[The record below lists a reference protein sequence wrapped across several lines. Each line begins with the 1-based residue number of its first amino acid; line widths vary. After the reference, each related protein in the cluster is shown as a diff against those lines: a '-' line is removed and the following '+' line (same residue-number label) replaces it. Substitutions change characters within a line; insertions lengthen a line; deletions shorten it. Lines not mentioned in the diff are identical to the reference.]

1 MREEVLKAVNNIVN
15 SFSVKNVQ
23 DLDRPYEDKFIKSI
37 AKEYTLQNGEK
48 ICREEILKG
57 GSDGSAVIVVPV
69 VGNKILTVIEPRV
82 FTKLT
87 VGIGFPAGY
96 INPDEPPIESARREL
111 REETGYV
118 AQELIELDSFY
129 QDEGCS
135 KALDII
141 YLATGCE
148 KRYEQQ
154 LDKDEHIQYMLFDYE
169 ELLELERLGYIMGG
183 NSKLAL
189 LRMEK
194 YFRKK

>member
-1 MREEVLKAVNNIVN
+1 MREEVLRAVNNIVN
-15 SFSVKNVQ
+15 SFSVNNVKE
-23 DLDRPYEDKFIKSI
+23 LDRPYEDRFIQSV
-37 AKEYTLQNGEK
+37 AKEYTLQNGDK

-69 VGNKILTVIEPRV
+69 VGDKILAVIEPRV

-87 VGIGFPAGY
+87 VGVGFPAGY
-96 INPDEPPIESARREL
+96 INPDEPPIESAKREL

-118 AQELIELDSFY
+118 ASDLIELDSFY

-135 KALDII
+135 SALNRI

-148 KRYEQQ
+148 KRFEQQ
-154 LDKDEHIQYMLFDYE
+154 LDKDEHIQYMLLDYE
-169 ELLELERLGYIMGG
+169 ELLELERLGYIMGS

-189 LRMEK
+189 LRIEK

>member
-1 MREEVLKAVNNIVN
+1 MREEVLKVVNNIVN

-23 DLDRPYEDKFIKSI
+23 ELDRPYNEKFIQSV
-37 AKEYTLQNGEK
+37 AKEYTLQNGDK

-69 VGNKILTVIEPRV
+69 VGDKILTVIEPRV

-87 VGIGFPAGY
+87 VAVGFPAGY
-96 INPDEPPIESARREL
+96 VNPDEPPIESAKREL

-118 AQELIELDSFY
+118 ANDLIELDSFY

-135 KALDII
+135 SALNRI

-148 KRYEQQ
+148 KCFEQQ
-154 LDKDEHIQYMLFDYE
+154 LDKDEHIQYMLLDYE
-169 ELLELERLGYIMGG
+169 ELLELERLGYIMGS

-189 LRMEK
+189 LRIEK